1 MEEVDAT
8 ELKSNHADNDVAATE
23 ELTPEE
29 NKRLL
34 RRIDLY
40 LLPIMAASYMF
51 QFLGTSA
58 IGFTAILGLREDLH
72 LSGTDFSWANS
83 TYYFGFL
90 IAAYPASMIM
100 VRWRVGK
107 MIAVAVVLWG
117 AVLMLTAVTTKAA
130 DLLALRFFL
139 GVCESPIAPG
149 LTAIVAMWYKRSEQP
164 LRHAAWFTGNTIAGI
179 AGGLASYGIGHM
191 DSIAPWKAVFFIFGG
206 STVAWS
212 ICLFFLLPDVPMTAW
227 FMSKQDRRKAIQ
239 RVKENMTGIKSSQFK
254 WKQCR
259 EAALDAKTWFIVVIQ
274 LCGSIPSGGVHSF
287 GVIIIHGLGFD
298 TFPTLL
304 LQTASYVVS
313 FALVLLATAGST
325 YLRNTRTY
333 FMAWNFC
340 VAIAGCVV
348 IRQCS
353 VEQKWARYAGFCL
366 VFAYVANFPLL
377 MSMASG
383 NFGGFTKKMTVNAFV
398 RAAHHAFTA
407 DLWCAGLTCFWTGQS
422 FIAYCTG
429 NIIGPQLFF
438 AKEAPTYS
446 SGLLAMLIC
455 FGIGLV
461 SCMAFRFHLMWENR
475 RRDQACDVPGRIEM
489 ENADLMDRTDK
500 DISQFRYVY

>member
-8 ELKSNHADNDVAATE
+8 ELKPNHADNDVADTE

-29 NKRLL
+29 DKRLL

-72 LSGTDFSWANS
+72 LTGTDFSWANS

-117 AVLMLTAVTTKAA
+117 VVLMLTAVTTKAA

-227 FMSKQDRRKAIQ
+227 FMSKQDRSKATQ

-274 LCGSIPSGGVHSF
+274 LCGNIPSGGVHSF
-287 GVIIIHGLGFD
+287 GVIIIHGLGFN

-313 FALVLLATAGST
+313 FALVLLATTGST

-333 FMAWNFC
+333 FMAWYFC
-340 VAIAGCVV
+340 VAIAGCVI

-383 NFGGFTKKMTVNAFV
+383 NFGGFTKKMTVNAF
-398 RAAHHAFTA
+398 
-407 DLWCAGLTCFWTGQS
+407 S

-461 SCMAFRFHLMWENR
+461 SCIAFRFHLMWENR
-475 RRDQACDVPGRIEM
+475 RRDQACDVSGRIEM

>member
-8 ELKSNHADNDVAATE
+8 ELKPNHADNDVAATE

-29 NKRLL
+29 DKRLL
-34 RRIDLY
+34 RRIDF

-58 IGFTAILGLREDLH
+58 IGFTAILGLREDLR
-72 LSGTDFSWANS
+72 LTGTDFSWANS

-117 AVLMLTAVTTKAA
+117 VVLMLTAVTTKAA

-259 EAALDAKTWFIVVIQ
+259 EAALDTKTWFIVVIQ
-274 LCGSIPSGGVHSF
+274 LCGNIPSGGVHSF

-313 FALVLLATAGST
+313 FALVLMATAGST

-333 FMAWNFC
+333 FMTWNFC
-340 VAIAGCVV
+340 VAIAGCVI

-383 NFGGFTKKMTVNAFV
+383 NFGGFTKKMTVNAF
-398 RAAHHAFTA
+398 
-407 DLWCAGLTCFWTGQS
+407 S

-461 SCMAFRFHLMWENR
+461 SCIAFRFHLMWENL
-475 RRDQACDVPGRIEM
+475 RRDRACDMSGRIEM

>member
-8 ELKSNHADNDVAATE
+8 ELKSNHDNDVAATE

-29 NKRLL
+29 DNRLL
-34 RRIDLY
+34 RKIDLY
-40 LLPIMAASYMF
+40 LLPLSWR
-51 QFLGTSA
+51 LR
-58 IGFTAILGLREDLH
+58 LREDLH

-83 TYYFGFL
+83 THYFGFL
-90 IAAYPASMIM
+90 IAAYPASMIT

-107 MIAVAVVLWG
+107 MIAVAVTRSSVLWG
-117 AVLMLTAVTTKAA
+117 AVLMLTAVTTKSA

-179 AGGLASYGIGHM
+179 AGGLASYGIGHIY
-191 DSIAPWKAVFFIFGG
+191 SIAPWKAVFFIFGG

-274 LCGSIPSGGVHSF
+274 LCGNIPSGGVHSF

-304 LQTASYVVS
+304 LQTASYVAS

-340 VAIAGCVV
+340 VAIAGCVI

-383 NFGGFTKKMTVNAFV
+383 NFGGFTKKMTVNALDTQDSFTTTNPHIRLSTVLGTTLCHYRSDLSPGPDNSPETIASKWSQSQAAAGPVLGHHGKSVYQIRIDKVEADRV
-398 RAAHHAFTA
+398 RQ
-407 DLWCAGLTCFWTGQS
+407 AGRVRP
-422 FIAYCTG
+422 A
-429 NIIGPQLFF
+429 
-438 AKEAPTYS
+438 E
-446 SGLLAMLIC
+446 
-455 FGIGLV
+455 
-461 SCMAFRFHLMWENR
+461 
-475 RRDQACDVPGRIEM
+475 
-489 ENADLMDRTDK
+489 
-500 DISQFRYVY
+500 

>member
-383 NFGGFTKKMTVNAFV
+383 NFGGFTKKMTVNAF
-398 RAAHHAFTA
+398 
-407 DLWCAGLTCFWTGQS
+407 S